1 MQNQRLSPYDELK
14 ICSDEYYANQT
25 KKNSRAVFAKA
36 VELLQNQ
43 GIRLRPANHTIA
55 NKTFSIP
62 ISREN
67 CFVIGVRYVKPDGTH
82 TEDHFLFEEGETEIK
97 KGSGKKKWLEELLS
111 EYKGSHKL
119 QISQN

>member
-1 MQNQRLSPYDELK
+1 MQKINPYEELK
-14 ICSDEYYANQT
+14 IFSDAYYANQT
-25 KKNSRAVFAKA
+25 KENGKAVFAKA

-43 GIRLRPANHTIA
+43 GTSLRPANHKIV

-62 ISREN
+62 VSRKN
-67 CFVIGVRYVKPDGTH
+67 CFVIGIRYIKPNGTH
-82 TEDHFLFEEGETEIK
+82 TEDHFLFEEGEVEIK
-97 KGSGKKKWLEELLS
+97 KGSGKKKWLEKQLP